1 MSRLFPILVL
11 LVSSTQVQAGS
22 IDIRETRVWL
32 QGEAYQLD
40 ADLLYKPDEEV
51 MEAMNN
57 GIPVV
62 FRVSIAVKEKSFF
75 SRRLAERDIDYA
87 VRYRPLAAFYEVS
100 SSEGVN
106 RTFVSRSALFSY
118 LGEVRGLNLV
128 DLGELD
134 PEVEYNY
141 FVKAELDIE
150 SLPLP
155 MQAMAWFSSVWKLSS
170 GWGEWPLN
178 P

>member
-1 MSRLFPILVL
+1 MNRLLCSFL
-11 LVSSTQVQAGS
+11 LLLLAAQAQAGS

-32 QGEAYQLD
+32 QDDAYLLD
-40 ADLLYKPDEEV
+40 ADLRYNPDEVV
-51 MEAMNN
+51 MEAMAN

-62 FRVSIAVKEKSFF
+62 FRVSLAVEPDRLF
-75 SRRLAERDIDYA
+75 SRRLADKAIDYS

-100 SSEGVN
+100 SPEGGS

-118 LGEVRGLNLV
+118 LGEVRGVRLV
-128 DLGELD
+128 GLGELD
-134 PEVEYNY
+134 PEVRYNY
-141 FVKAELDIE
+141 LVKAELDID

-155 MQAMAWFSSVWKLSS
+155 MRPMAWLSSVWKLSS
-170 GWGEWPLN
+170 GWREWPLT